1 MFHPRRPP
9 FRPLARALFVGYLF
23 NNLRAYDV
31 LSLVVLL
38 LVIAP
43 WLPPVNWLHAAG
55 LAACVVPRRVAG
67 GHRHGLS
74 MILPASPA
82 AVGVFEGA
90 TVVCPCSRR

>member
-1 MFHPRRPP
+1 MAGDVPSPP
-9 FRPLARALFVGYLF
+9 AAVPAARTGSHTKEKGKSRLGTIAEEPQ
-23 NNLRAYDV
+23 NLEA
-31 LSLVVLL
+31 
-38 LVIAP
+38 A
-43 WLPPVNWLHAAG
+43 PVNWLHAAG